1 MIYNLYTCIGG
12 ENFTKKVT
20 EQKWLK
26 SWNFTKRAK
35 IGNFRSKLKNV
46 LNRARDGPTGLKD
59 DQTDMEFVTNGIC
72 VKPPEASCKLL
83 KK

>member
-1 MIYNLYTCIGG
+1 MGG
-12 ENFTKKVT
+12 ENFTKEVT

-26 SWNFTKRAK
+26 SWNFTKGAE
-35 IGNFRSKLKNV
+35 IGNFGSKLKNV

-72 VKPPEASCKLL
+72 VKHPVASGEIL